1 MDEKQFKKLAHELV
15 VDITSTIGTFSLEL
29 DVTDEALAK
38 TQKLIEECAVML
50 AEFIDS
56 RKPKFEVGDYVI
68 EQNGNII
75 TKISELINGDFWG
88 SYYKKNNN
96 CFANLGS
103 SIHDKDIE
111 RLATPEEIEE
121 YESALNF
128 HKHGR
133 KPFEIHI
140 GDVVEGDDGVLFN
153 IPLPDTWEKAL
164 FTSGKYKL
172 LKTRQEINEWV
183 QDGKT
188 DIG

>member
-56 RKPKFEVGDYVI
+56 RKPKFEVGDYLI
-68 EQNGNII
+68 EQNGNVIS
-75 TKISELINGDFWG
+75 KIGEVINGEFWG
-88 SYYKKNNN
+88 SYYRKIDNY
-96 CFANLGS
+96 FGNLGGT
-103 SIHDKDIE
+103 IYKDEIE
-111 RLATPEEIEE
+111 RLATPEEITE

-128 HKHGR
+128 HNHGR
-133 KPFEIHI
+133 KPFEVKK
-140 GDVVEGDDGVLFN
+140 GDLVKLPSGSKEVVAYSETLCKSD
-153 IPLPDTWEKAL
+153 
-164 FTSGKYKL
+164 FTKNGRKL
-172 LKTRQEINEWV
+172 LATAEEVEEWLN
-183 QDGKT
+183 DGKT